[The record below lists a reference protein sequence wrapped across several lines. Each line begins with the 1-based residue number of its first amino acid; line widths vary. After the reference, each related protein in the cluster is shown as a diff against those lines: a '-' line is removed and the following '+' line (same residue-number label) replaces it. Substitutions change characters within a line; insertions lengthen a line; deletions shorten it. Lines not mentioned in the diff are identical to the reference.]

1 MKPCTIPFDLPFS
14 EITSV
19 KGTAVGIEIRARMFR
34 LPGICPQCA
43 QLSDDIHGYYERT
56 LLDLPIAQL
65 SVRIKLCVRR
75 YRCQTSSCAQQTF
88 GQRLP
93 GFVEP
98 YQRLSNRLLTRLY
111 HIAQATSGQAGAR
124 LAGKLAMPTSGSTLL
139 RIVRRYPESGRELP
153 RVLGVDDWAIRK
165 GRCFGTILVDLERHR
180 VVDLLP
186 DRTAATLKEWLQTQ
200 SDVEWV
206 ARDRSLEYALGISQ
220 GAPRAVQVTD
230 RWHLLKNLGEAAERA
245 LQELYPR
252 LKERVTDDQTS
263 AAAGSGALRGNFP
276 RREAD
281 ERARQERRLKRIK
294 RYELIRYLSVS
305 GLSQQRIA
313 SLLNISRGTVIRY
326 ARAETFPERES
337 GSRRASILDP
347 HLLYLES
354 RYQAGCNDAR
364 QLWREILRQGYP
376 GSPSQ
381 VRKWMQWR
389 RKQPRERVL
398 EAPATKA
405 VPSAIVLLPSAK
417 ALTRLL
423 IRRPA
428 TLAADDHRLRQHLCT
443 IPEIAT
449 VETLVRTF
457 QDIVRER
464 LPEMLENWLSQ
475 CRGSRIDTFVH
486 FADSLAQDGS
496 AVRAALET
504 NWSNG
509 QTEGQVNR
517 LKLLKRQ
524 MYGRANLDL
533 LRRRVLY
540 QA

>member
-1 MKPCTIPFDLPFS
+1 
-14 EITSV
+14 
-19 KGTAVGIEIRARMFR
+19 
-34 LPGICPQCA
+34 
-43 QLSDDIHGYYERT
+43 
-56 LLDLPIAQL
+56 
-65 SVRIKLCVRR
+65 
-75 YRCQTSSCAQQTF
+75 
-88 GQRLP
+88 
-93 GFVEP
+93 
-98 YQRLSNRLLTRLY
+98 
-111 HIAQATSGQAGAR
+111 
-124 LAGKLAMPTSGSTLL
+124 
-139 RIVRRYPESGRELP
+139 
-153 RVLGVDDWAIRK
+153 
-165 GRCFGTILVDLERHR
+165 
-180 VVDLLP
+180 
-186 DRTAATLKEWLQTQ
+186 
-200 SDVEWV
+200 
-206 ARDRSLEYALGISQ
+206 
-220 GAPRAVQVTD
+220 
-230 RWHLLKNLGEAAERA
+230 
-245 LQELYPR
+245 
-252 LKERVTDDQTS
+252 
-263 AAAGSGALRGNFP
+263 
-276 RREAD
+276 
-281 ERARQERRLKRIK
+281 
-294 RYELIRYLSVS
+294 
-305 GLSQQRIA
+305 
-313 SLLNISRGTVIRY
+313 
-326 ARAETFPERES
+326 
-337 GSRRASILDP
+337 
-347 HLLYLES
+347 
-354 RYQAGCNDAR
+354 
-364 QLWREILRQGYP
+364 
-376 GSPSQ
+376 
-381 VRKWMQWR
+381 MQWR